1 MISVCIATH
10 NGEKYIREQL
20 DSILCQLSPYDEVVI
35 SDDGSVDSTL
45 DIISSYKDS
54 RIHIHRMNHTR
65 NGMKPHYYV
74 TMNFE
79 NALKFAKGEYIFLSD
94 QDDIWLPNKVKI
106 WMYALLNCDIVLH
119 NLECVD
125 GYLQPLHRNIYNKVN
140 TFRFKNFLLFRGKHY
155 GCALAF
161 KRTLL
166 KHILPFP
173 KNLVLHDFWV
183 GIIGESFG
191 KLHYIDNPLVLYRI
205 HDSNTSGKSQNNN
218 SLLYKIL
225 YRLYIISHIILRKL
239 FNK

>member
-54 RIHIHRMNHTR
+54 RIHIHRMTHTR
-65 NGMKPHYYV
+65 KGMKSHYYV

-79 NALKFAKGEYIFLSD
+79 NALKCAKGEYIFLSD
-94 QDDIWLPNKVKI
+94 QDDVWLPNKVKI
-106 WMYALLNCDIVLH
+106 CMDALLKYDIVLH

-125 GYLQPLHRNIYNKVN
+125 GYLQPLHRNIYNETN
-140 TFRFKNFLLFRGKHY
+140 TFRSKNFLLLRGKHY

-166 KHILPFP
+166 KYILPFP

-191 KLHYIDNPLVLYRI
+191 KLCYIDNSLALYRI
-205 HDSNTSGKSQNNN
+205 HDTNTSGKSQNSN

-225 YRLYIISHIILRKL
+225 YRLYIISHIILRKF
-239 FNK
+239 FNE